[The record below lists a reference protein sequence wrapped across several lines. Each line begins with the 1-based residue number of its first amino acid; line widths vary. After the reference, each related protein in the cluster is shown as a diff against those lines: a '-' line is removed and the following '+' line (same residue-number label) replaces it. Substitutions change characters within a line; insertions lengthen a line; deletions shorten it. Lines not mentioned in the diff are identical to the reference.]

1 MEGLRSTAHKACTDE
16 ATYFLQTRMHLPYSD
31 LVHTCDTSVCVSSC
45 PFFWLQPAAEPDERL
60 LFVDLWA
67 GTLCSIARARGTAL
81 RARQHRHSIG
91 RVRILLEWYSNYSY
105 VLQIVGGIAYCIQW

>member
-1 MEGLRSTAHKACTDE
+1 MQGMRRHLTRLAQMKQHIFCKRECTCLIRTWFIHVIHLSVYLRV
-16 ATYFLQTRMHLPYSD
+16 L
-31 LVHTCDTSVCVSSC
+31 
-45 PFFWLQPAAEPDERL
+45 FFWLQPAAEPDERF

-67 GTLCSIARARGTAL
+67 GTPCSIARARSTAL